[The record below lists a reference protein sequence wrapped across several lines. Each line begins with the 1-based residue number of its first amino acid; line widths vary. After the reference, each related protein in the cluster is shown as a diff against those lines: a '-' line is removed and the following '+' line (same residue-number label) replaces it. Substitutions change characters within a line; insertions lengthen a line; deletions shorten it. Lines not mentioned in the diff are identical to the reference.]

1 MVARELNLDN
11 LAIGPRLHA
20 TTDMSDTLESRKPF
34 EYGKLIG
41 LGYVVLILCAF
52 AWAKE
57 FLLPIV
63 LAIVISFLLAPVVSR
78 LERWGFH
85 PVLAVLSVA
94 TFAFA
99 LLGVLLTTMSMESLD
114 LVNSLPKYRD
124 NIHAKWAAIQ
134 KGPPGPLNLALRNI
148 GALTEDLSKVT
159 APAESEKLQPMKVQ
173 VVSGAASALEL
184 VKNSVAPII
193 GPVGEFAVIVVLVVF
208 ILLERKRFRDRFLR
222 LIGHSRLATT
232 TLAIDEAGYR
242 ISSFL
247 LGQLLV
253 NGVYAVVLGIG
264 LFLIGIPN
272 AMLWAVLT
280 LVLRFLPYVGLW
292 ISAFFPLVLSVAVS
306 TTWKEP
312 ILTLG
317 LYCFL
322 EVFTNNVVEPIVL
335 GGSAGMSPLAVI
347 VSALFWTWL
356 WGPIGLLL
364 ATPLTASLVALGRYF
379 PAFHIFSVLLA
390 ADPPTPLE
398 TKLIRFLTENRLSE
412 AKALIHEQGR
422 MQLTVEIAE
431 EMIVPA
437 IRTIENE
444 LFPGR
449 TDHQTKARIYGQ
461 MRELIEELTV
471 SAPAD
476 EAHPADA
483 DKPAPEKPEIV
494 IVPFLGEG
502 DEVVGR
508 ILGRLLEA
516 EALAVHLLS
525 WRTLRAEKAE
535 RLKELAPRGIVL
547 SAIESRSAVTVGKMA
562 HSIQL
567 LLPSALIFV
576 GLWSLPREG
585 AARSVRKIKESS
597 GTVVYTSLDEAVR
610 GITSLISAVDK
621 ESPAAVEADDR
632 IVGASIGVSGEVNGS
647 SSKSL

>member
-1 MVARELNLDN
+1 M
-11 LAIGPRLHA
+11 P
-20 TTDMSDTLESRKPF
+20 DTSESRKPF

-41 LGYVVLILCAF
+41 LAYVVLVLCVF

-78 LERWGFH
+78 LERWRFH

-99 LLGVLLTTMSMESLD
+99 LLGILLTTMSMESLD
-114 LVNSLPKYRD
+114 LVNSLPRYRD

-134 KGPPGPLNLALRNI
+134 KGPPGPLNLAIRNI
-148 GALTEDLSKVT
+148 GALTEDLSKAAT
-159 APAESEKLQPMKVQ
+159 PAGVAEKLQPARVQ
-173 VVSGAASALEL
+173 IVSGVDNSLEL
-184 VKNSVAPII
+184 VKNSVAPVI

-208 ILLERKRFRDRFLR
+208 ILLERKKFRVRFLR

-232 TLAIDEAGYR
+232 TLAVDEAGFR

-247 LGQLLV
+247 LGQLFV
-253 NGVYAVVLGIG
+253 NGVYALVLGIG
-264 LFLIGIPN
+264 LSLIGIPN
-272 AMLWAVLT
+272 ALLWAVLT

-292 ISAFFPLVLSVAVS
+292 ISAFFPLVLSVAIS
-306 TTWKEP
+306 TTWREP

-379 PAFHIFSVLLA
+379 PAFHVFSVLLA

-398 TKLIRFLTENRLSE
+398 TKLIRFLTESRLSE
-412 AKALIHEQGR
+412 AKALIHEQGG

-437 IRTIENE
+437 IRAIENE
-444 LFPGR
+444 LLPGR
-449 TDHQTKARIYGQ
+449 TDHQAKARIYGQ
-461 MRELIEELTV
+461 MRELIEDLT
-471 SAPAD
+471 APTPEDEARPAD
-476 EAHPADA
+476 RTSRRR
-483 DKPAPEKPEIV
+483 KKPEIV

-516 EALAVHLLS
+516 EALGVHLLS

-547 SAIESRSAVTVGKMA
+547 SAIETRSAFNVGKMA
-562 HSIQL
+562 HSIQQ
-567 LLPSALIFV
+567 LLPGTLIFV

-597 GTVVYTSLDEAVR
+597 ASVVYTSLNEAVR

-621 ESPAAVEADDR
+621 ESPEEDPRTTANNR
-632 IVGASIGVSGEVNGS
+632 GRFYH
-647 SSKSL
+647 KSLISLYFQTDNVEH